1 MADLGAMKRAAG
13 EAAARL
19 VESGMRLGLGTG
31 STANPFIEAV
41 GRRLGDGEITG
52 IVGVATSLASA
63 RLAEQVGIPIE
74 PLDAARLDLAV
85 DGADEIAP
93 GLDLIKGLG
102 AAHLREKVVASQA
115 EQFVIVADESKLV
128 PAIGSQAPIPL
139 EVAEF
144 GLAATAAQLEDL
156 GEPVLR
162 LKDGHPVVTDN
173 GNLVIDLWTGQ
184 VAEPDALDRLLLAVP
199 GVLATGLFVAMADA
213 AIVASESGIIH
224 LDRTFD
230 G

>member
-1 MADLGAMKRAAG
+1 MKRAAG

-19 VESGMRLGLGTG
+19 VESGMRIGLGTG

-41 GRRLGDGEITG
+41 GRRLADGEISNV
-52 IVGVATSLASA
+52 VGVATSLASA

-74 PLDAARLDLAV
+74 ALDASRLDLVV

-115 EQFVIVADESKLV
+115 ERFVIVADDSKLV
-128 PAIGSQAPIPL
+128 PAIGSQAPVPL
-139 EVAEF
+139 EVVEF

-156 GEPVLR
+156 GEPILR
-162 LKDGHPVVTDN
+162 VKDGRAVTTDN
-173 GNLVIDLWTGQ
+173 GNPVIDLWTGQ
-184 VAEPDALDRLLLAVP
+184 VAEPDGLDRTLQAIP

-213 AIVASESGIIH
+213 AIVASESGLIH